1 MQHSLNDTRNI
12 ADMSI
17 NKTLLEQ
24 DDKEQ
29 LKGWLCSIAE
39 TRDKQAFSNIFSW
52 FAPKI
57 IRFGIKQLN
66 NEASANVLLQE
77 TMTNVWKKA
86 HMYNA
91 DKGAVTTWVYTIMRN
106 VSFDMLRKVKSNRE
120 DMLSED
126 IWPLVES
133 ENLDTADFED
143 HLLNKSLMKHVD
155 KLPQAQKQII
165 KGVYFQE
172 LSQEQIAVQLGIPV
186 GTVKSRLRT
195 ALSKLKSHLG
205 DDS

>member
-1 MQHSLNDTRNI
+1 MQHSLNCTKNI

-17 NKTLLEQ
+17 NKTLLNIDE
-24 DDKEQ
+24 KSQ
-29 LKGWLCSIAE
+29 LCNWMSLVA
-39 TRDKQAFSNIFSW
+39 TDRDKHAFSNIFNW

-57 IRFGIKQLN
+57 VRFGIKQLN
-66 NEASANVLLQE
+66 NETTANVLLQE

-91 DKGAVTTWVYTIMRN
+91 EKGAVTTWVYTIMRN
-106 VSFDMLRKVKSNRE
+106 ISFDMLRKVKSNRE
-120 DMLSED
+120 DMFSDD

-133 ENLDTADFED
+133 EQIDSTDFED
-143 HLLNKSLMKHVD
+143 HLLNKNLMEYVE

-172 LSQEQIAVQLGIPV
+172 LSQEQIAVQLSIPV

-195 ALSKLKSHLG
+195 ALSKLKTHIG

>member
-1 MQHSLNDTRNI
+1 VVIYQHVS
-12 ADMSI
+12 AS
-17 NKTLLEQ
+17 
-24 DDKEQ
+24 
-29 LKGWLCSIAE
+29 
-39 TRDKQAFSNIFSW
+39 RDKQAFAELFNW

-57 IRFGIKQLN
+57 IRFGVKQLN

-86 HMYNA
+86 HMYDA
-91 DKGAVTTWVYTIMRN
+91 EKGAATTWVYTVMRN
-106 VSFDMLRKVKSNRE
+106 LSFDMLRKVKSNRE
-120 DMLSED
+120 DMISED

-133 ENLDTADFED
+133 NNSESNDFDD
-143 HLLNKSLMKHVD
+143 HLLNKNLMKHVD
-155 KLPQAQKQII
+155 KLPHGQKQII

-172 LSQEQIAVQLGIPV
+172 LSQEQIATQLGIPI

-195 ALSKLKSHLG
+195 ALNKLKSHLG

>member
-1 MQHSLNDTRNI
+1 
-12 ADMSI
+12 
-17 NKTLLEQ
+17 
-24 DDKEQ
+24 
-29 LKGWLCSIAE
+29 
-39 TRDKQAFSNIFSW
+39 
-52 FAPKI
+52 
-57 IRFGIKQLN
+57 
-66 NEASANVLLQE
+66 
-77 TMTNVWKKA
+77 MTNVWKKA

-143 HLLNKSLMKHVD
+143 HLLNKNLMKHVD

>member
-1 MQHSLNDTRNI
+1 
-12 ADMSI
+12 
-17 NKTLLEQ
+17 
-24 DDKEQ
+24 
-29 LKGWLCSIAE
+29 
-39 TRDKQAFSNIFSW
+39 
-52 FAPKI
+52 
-57 IRFGIKQLN
+57 
-66 NEASANVLLQE
+66 
-77 TMTNVWKKA
+77 
-86 HMYNA
+86 
-91 DKGAVTTWVYTIMRN
+91 MRN

-143 HLLNKSLMKHVD
+143 HLLNKNLMKHVD

-195 ALSKLKSHLG
+195 ALNKLKSHLG